1 MIFYATA
8 VEKEARMPSVRW
20 IATTPSQPWVEQP
33 VSAAAPAGA
42 ALRLSGTTDQ
52 TWEGFGG
59 CFNELG
65 WIALSGLDEGERRRV
80 LGLLFDPEDGC
91 RFTFCRMPI
100 GANDYAAEWY
110 SLNETAGDFTME
122 HFSIARDHD
131 CLIPYIKAAMA
142 WQPGLSLFASPW
154 SPPTWFKFPR
164 AYNYGTMIWQ
174 PDYLD
179 AYARYFLK
187 FVQAYRAEGIDITQV
202 HVQNEPV
209 ADQKFPSC
217 LWTGAQMRD
226 FIRDHLGPCF
236 RDAGLDCE
244 IWLGTLNTDDYDG
257 YPNACLA
264 DPQAYE
270 FTAGVGFQWAGKGA
284 IQRTHESWPE
294 KRLMQTENECGDG
307 QNTWAYARYVFDL
320 YRHYIT
326 NGVNAYIY
334 WNMILQ
340 PGGLSTWGWRQNA
353 MITVDP
359 AAKTVTLNPEFY
371 IVKHFARFIAPGA
384 VRLGL
389 QGPWTGNAVA
399 FHNPDGST
407 VVVVGNPFPE
417 ARGFTLEGM
426 GINAVLAGD
435 SYHTFVIE
443 G

>member
-1 MIFYATA
+1 MT
-8 VEKEARMPSVRW
+8 RTRW
-20 IATTPSQPWVEQP
+20 ISTTPTAQWQEKTAEVT
-33 VSAAAPAGA
+33 APTEAP
-42 ALRLSGTTDQ
+42 LLKVTDTRHQ
-52 TWEGFGG
+52 TWEGWGG

-65 WIALSGLDEGERRRV
+65 WTALAGLNEDARRRT
-80 LGLLFDPEDGC
+80 LGALFDPGDGC
-91 RFTFCRMPI
+91 KFTLCRMPI
-100 GANDYAAEWY
+100 GASDYGAEWY
-110 SLNETAGDFTME
+110 SLNETAGDFAME
-122 HFSIARDHD
+122 HFSIERDKG

-142 WQPGLSLFASPW
+142 WQPKLKLFASPW

-174 PDYLD
+174 PEYLD

-187 FVQAYRAEGIDITQV
+187 FVRAYRAEGIDVAQI

-217 LWTGAQMRD
+217 LWTGTQMRD
-226 FIRDHLGPCF
+226 FIRDHLGPLF
-236 RDAGLDCE
+236 KREGLDCE

-257 YPNACLA
+257 FPHAVLS
-264 DPQAYE
+264 DPGANR

-307 QNTWAYARYVFDL
+307 NNTWEYARYVFDL
-320 YRHYIT
+320 FRHYIT
-326 NGVNAYIY
+326 NGANAYIY

-359 AAKTVTLNPEFY
+359 VAQTVTFNPEFY
-371 IVKHFARFIAPGA
+371 VMKHFSNFIAPGA
-384 VRLGL
+384 ARLGL
-389 QGPWTGNAVA
+389 HGSWTGNAVA
-399 FHNPDGST
+399 FANPDGGK
-407 VVVVGNPFPE
+407 VVVVANPFAD
-417 ARGFTLEGM
+417 ARAMTLEANGTRVTM
-426 GINAVLAGD
+426 TLPGYSFNTLL
-435 SYHTFVIE
+435 SE